1 MGCPD
6 LENDSL
12 RPTFV
17 LAWVTKKGDS
27 VTKMG
32 DGGSVLFVEHPSRGW
47 EIPGGHLEQGETAE
61 EALMRELK
69 EETGLSGQLIS
80 WNYDYYP
87 KGWVGHVLVD
97 DNMQLSWSVDDENV
111 KLVKWWKNTPPIKQ
125 WTIEEFEELS
135 LWASSL

>member
-6 LENDSL
+6 LENDTL

-32 DGGSVLFVEHPSRGW
+32 EGGSVLFVEHPLRGW

-87 KGWVGHVLVD
+87 SGWVGHVLVD
-97 DNMQLSWSVDDENV
+97 DNMQLSWNVDDNNV
-111 KLVKWWKNTPPIKQ
+111 KLVKWWKNTPPIIE
-125 WTIEEFEELS
+125 WTVQEFEELS

>member
-6 LENDSL
+6 LENDTL

-125 WTIEEFEELS
+125 
-135 LWASSL
+135 

>member
-6 LENDSL
+6 LENGGL

-32 DGGSVLFVEHPSRGW
+32 NGGSVLFVEHPSRGW

-111 KLVKWWKNTPPIKQ
+111 KLVKWWNNTPPIVEGTVQ
-125 WTIEEFEELS
+125 ELDRKS
-135 LWASSL
+135 VV

>member
-32 DGGSVLFVEHPSRGW
+32 NGGSVLFVEHPSRGW

-111 KLVKWWKNTPPIKQ
+111 KLVKWWNNIPPIVE
-125 WTIEEFEELS
+125 WTVQEFEELS